1 MKKIM
6 FLTIVILAAIV
17 SSCAIKIND
26 LPQDRNN
33 RTDKTSVAK
42 LEPQKEDYYA
52 NVFQIVTYD
61 IDDEPI
67 ACGTG
72 FVVSQTG
79 QFITNSHVM
88 DGAYSAKGI
97 FESGSGNSQAYIYV
111 DISGVLYNNENE
123 DLFIGCMANYS
134 RSVSGYRDL
143 KYADSVTKGET
154 TYSIGYP
161 NAVTQMEIHKGKI
174 TDDMTTIADKLA
186 HGSSYIGSTSY
197 IAPGSSGGLLVNEN
211 GEILGITSRGRTT
224 DYGEFVIGA
233 SIETRSFKKVA
244 TNAQNGVYI
253 SKSIVDTFH
262 FSERQFIYA
271 YNYVKSWD
279 NAKPIQESDFFGLL
293 SGYKCYY
300 YDQSKNGD
308 GDKYDL
314 VCQIAVAKEKLIN
327 VECKTTYENGEIITE
342 TLQAHW
348 NDYGEFE
355 HTMFI
360 ARVDYPDNYEYYRNS
375 SVPVKNISIAVTSSN
390 PVFLSEDSVILN
402 NAEVYRSNGFNLVYT
417 WKDQDVISWAKGG
430 ALYTYEIMNS
440 FLEP

>member
-123 DLFIGCMANYS
+123 DLFIGCMADYS

-244 TNAQNGVYI
+244 TNAQNGMYI
-253 SKSIVDTFH
+253 SKGIVDTFH
-262 FSERQFIYA
+262 QGRDPFIRAFMRVKNDNNSKMSEYGGGYTLSFTNSYEKSEEVCELYISKTGFIIMSLDQY
-271 YNYVKSWD
+271 YNDGGTVNASITGNWNEYKENNHYHFYMKMKLPDQHSGSGQIRLPITNIYFTVSADNTTKRETNVVALGTAKINKS
-279 NAKPIQESDFFGLL
+279 AGLILL
-293 SGYKCYY
+293 SNAT
-300 YDQSKNGD
+300 DQDYRN
-308 GDKYDL
+308 
-314 VCQIAVAKEKLIN
+314 IATDYA
-327 VECKTTYENGEIITE
+327 E
-342 TLQAHW
+342 TL
-348 NDYGEFE
+348 
-355 HTMFI
+355 
-360 ARVDYPDNYEYYRNS
+360 YRYLDWYF
-375 SVPVKNISIAVTSSN
+375 K
-390 PVFLSEDSVILN
+390 
-402 NAEVYRSNGFNLVYT
+402 
-417 WKDQDVISWAKGG
+417 
-430 ALYTYEIMNS
+430 
-440 FLEP
+440 